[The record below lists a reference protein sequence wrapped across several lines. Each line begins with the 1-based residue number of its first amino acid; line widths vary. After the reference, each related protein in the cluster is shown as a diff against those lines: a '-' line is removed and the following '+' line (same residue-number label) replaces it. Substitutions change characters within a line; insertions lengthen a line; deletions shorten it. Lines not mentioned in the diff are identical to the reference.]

1 MAKTKNTTL
10 YTIAARWEFFLEWC
24 GRAMWPTMP
33 IGITVQISKTFC
45 ISFPLL
51 TCGPRSNSSSLTF
64 IFSAYFVWKSDWSL
78 AQRLL
83 QKKTNYQPVL
93 SHFCNVNKCIYQR
106 KTRTFF
112 PTRLGVVYP
121 LRWKQ
126 KLLFLLTDKAP
137 INLRYNQNIRGLH
150 LFLYNQSFLTLAFF

>member
-1 MAKTKNTTL
+1 MLNWSYGRLKPIFLFFIFIKHFFAMAKIKNTTL
-10 YTIAARWEFFLEWC
+10 YTVAARWEFFLEWC

-64 IFSAYFVWKSDWSL
+64 IFSFVWRSDWSL

-83 QKKTNYQPVL
+83 QKKKNYQPVL

-106 KTRTFF
+106 KKRKFF
-112 PTRLGVVYP
+112 PTRSGVVYP
-121 LRWKQ
+121 LR
-126 KLLFLLTDKAP
+126 L
-137 INLRYNQNIRGLH
+137 
-150 LFLYNQSFLTLAFF
+150 

>member
-1 MAKTKNTTL
+1 
-10 YTIAARWEFFLEWC
+10 
-24 GRAMWPTMP
+24 MWPTMF
-33 IGITVQISKTFC
+33 IGITGQISKTFC

-64 IFSAYFVWKSDWSL
+64 IFSAYFLWRSDWSL

-106 KTRTFF
+106 KKRTFF
-112 PTRLGVVYP
+112 PTRSGVVYP
-121 LRWKQ
+121 LWWKK
-126 KLLFLLTDKAP
+126 KLPFLFPDKAP

-150 LFLYNQSFLTLAFF
+150 LFLYTQSFFDPRLFLKNRPQKMFSNCLVDGLLTSIV

>member
-1 MAKTKNTTL
+1 MTKIKNTTL

-64 IFSAYFVWKSDWSL
+64 IFSVYFIWKSDWSL
-78 AQRLL
+78 AQRLF
-83 QKKTNYQPVL
+83 QKKKNYQTVL

-106 KTRTFF
+106 KKRKKEFF
-112 PTRLGVVYP
+112 SHTLGCCLPASVETENV
-121 LRWKQ
+121 
-126 KLLFLLTDKAP
+126 FLPDKAP

-150 LFLYNQSFLTLAFF
+150 LF